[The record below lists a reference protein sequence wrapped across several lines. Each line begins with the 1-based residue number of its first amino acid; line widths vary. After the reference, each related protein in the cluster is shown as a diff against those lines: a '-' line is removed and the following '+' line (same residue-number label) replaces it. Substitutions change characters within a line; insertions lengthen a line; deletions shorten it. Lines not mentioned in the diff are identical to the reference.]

1 MSGNERKPD
10 YTVKNFD
17 ILNKHAEEGVARER
31 EITRARRAQ
40 TNWQNAKNISL
51 VIIAIGLLAIMIGLG
66 YRIAQKDVYVSSGFN
81 HSQSGQSFEY
91 YSDGTS
97 GGVRQ
102 NRFLSNNDSSENLE
116 KYPSEQID
124 NSKQNNNKIKNDT
137 TASSKESLVSSL
149 GDNDKT
155 KSSIAS
161 SNDGANKAD
170 IKSPEGNK
178 GLIEKSTEKI
188 SDIID
193 TLSPFSNNKDSDPKS
208 TDELKSENSSKV
220 DGSQSNNQNSDEN
233 KPDLVSQ
240 SKEQQNNELNPFEK
254 LYENVYGKK
263 FESSNKGEKTVTD
276 TGVIQIIKDSIHQVS
291 PKIEVSYK
299 GNLYGVYTTYYFKDT
314 ESESL
319 IYPFK
324 QQCWAFTPS
333 KIVLTL
339 DIKYYEGDI
348 ISWDEPQEP
357 ALEKAGLDE
366 NELDVFRESCRFV

>member
-31 EITRARRAQ
+31 EITKARRAQ

-81 HSQSGQSFEY
+81 HSQSGQSYEY

-97 GGVRQ
+97 GEVRQ

-137 TASSKESLVSSL
+137 TASSKESIVSSL

-161 SNDGANKAD
+161 SNDVANKAD
-170 IKSPEGNK
+170 TKSAEDNK

-188 SDIID
+188 SYIID
-193 TLSPFSNNKDSDPKS
+193 TLLPSSNNKDSDATS
-208 TDELKSENSSKV
+208 TDEFKSENGPKV

-233 KPDLVSQ
+233 KSDSVSQ
-240 SKEQQNNELNPFEK
+240 SKEQENNELNPFEK

-291 PKIEVSYK
+291 PKIEVLYK
-299 GNLYGVYTTYYFKDT
+299 GNSYGVYTTYYFKDT

-319 IYPFK
+319 VYPFK

-339 DIKYYEGDI
+339 DVKYYEGEI

-366 NELDVFRESCRFV
+366 NELDIFRQSCRFV